1 VDGITAAVGGA
12 VLVIAMQSIID
23 IPTALITVA
32 AVLALIYVK
41 KIKEPQIIIA
51 AALLGYLL
59 KL

>member
-1 VDGITAAVGGA
+1 
-12 VLVIAMQSIID
+12 MQSIID